1 MPTEFVLFYP
11 AELPNKSAGATRI
24 MAFARMLKEIG
35 YRPVMLGIAAAGS
48 PARRETYHGIECEI
62 LAFPE
67 LSLTGIH
74 ALKRFATAKKHVRN
88 WLDVRRKN
96 GTISGILF
104 SEYQGYASFLYSY
117 ARKHRIP
124 LFFDAVEW
132 YPREAFKGAFG
143 VFRYMYHAW
152 NMHISY
158 RSIGNIICISNYL
171 YRHFTG
177 QGCHCIRIP
186 TIVDVDEFIFRELGN
201 ADKMVL
207 AYAGVP
213 WGKDDIVTVMQAMAS
228 LPLLERERIELR
240 LFGVTDEDVRMHLGK
255 EPAVCAMIGKQ
266 IRCFGRV
273 AHETVR
279 EELSKADFT
288 VLFRKS
294 TRKNAAGF
302 PTKLGESMAAGVPV
316 IANLTSDIGLYLH
329 DSEEGFVCEECS
341 VKACARVLQRGLCLT
356 EDAKRYMRSRARKQ
370 AWESFDYTRY
380 IEALHSFIEETT
392 NL

>member
-1 MPTEFVLFYP
+1 M
-11 AELPNKSAGATRI
+11 
-24 MAFARMLKEIG
+24 KEIG

-273 AHETVR
+273 
-279 EELSKADFT
+279 
-288 VLFRKS
+288 
-294 TRKNAAGF
+294 
-302 PTKLGESMAAGVPV
+302 
-316 IANLTSDIGLYLH
+316 
-329 DSEEGFVCEECS
+329 
-341 VKACARVLQRGLCLT
+341 CA
-356 EDAKRYMRSRARKQ
+356 
-370 AWESFDYTRY
+370 
-380 IEALHSFIEETT
+380 
-392 NL
+392 

>member
-74 ALKRFATAKKHVRN
+74 ALKRSATAKKHVRN
-88 WLDVRRKN
+88 WLDERRKN
-96 GTISGILF
+96 GTVSGILF

-117 ARKHRIP
+117 ACKHRIP

-143 VFRYMYHAW
+143 IFRYTYHTW
-152 NMHISY
+152 NIHVGY
-158 RSIGNIICISNYL
+158 RRIGNIICISNYL

-186 TIVDVDEFIFRELGN
+186 TIVDVDDFAFCEQGN
-201 ADKMVL
+201 VDKTVL

-213 WGKDDIVTVMQAMAS
+213 WGKDDIETVMRAMVS
-228 LPLLERERIELR
+228 LSLQEREKIELR
-240 LFGVTDEDVRMHLGK
+240 LFGVTDEDVRLHLGK
-255 EPAVCAMIGKQ
+255 EPTVCAMLGEQ
-266 IRCFGRV
+266 ICCFGRV
-273 AHETVR
+273 AHEKVR

-288 VLFRKS
+288 VLLRES
-294 TRKNAAGF
+294 TRKNTAGF

-329 DSEEGFVCEECS
+329 DGEEGIVCEACS
-341 VKACARVLQRGLCLT
+341 VEACAKALKRCLHLP
-356 EDAKRYMRSRARKQ
+356 ENVKRYMRSRARKQ
-370 AWESFDYTRY
+370 ARASFDYTSY

-392 NL
+392 E